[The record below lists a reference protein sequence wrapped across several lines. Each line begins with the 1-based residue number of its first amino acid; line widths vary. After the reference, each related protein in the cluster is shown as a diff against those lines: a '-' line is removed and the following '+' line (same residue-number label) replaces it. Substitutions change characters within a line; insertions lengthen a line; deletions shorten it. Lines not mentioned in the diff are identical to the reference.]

1 MTALTPDR
9 ARLIVDRFA
18 DAPVAI
24 LGDVMLDQFVVGRVH
39 RISPEAPV
47 PVLEHDHDEFRAGG
61 AANVAHN
68 VHALGGE
75 VTLVGVVGRDRSA
88 ERLADELTQHGLS
101 ADGLVVDA
109 ARPTTRKMRIVAQRN
124 QQVARVDYEADGEV
138 DPEIEAALGDRV
150 VRLASR
156 ARVVVVSDYLK
167 GTITPGLMARV
178 VATSRA
184 RGVPVLVDPK
194 IPHIAYYAGSSL
206 ITPNHVEAEIATHSR
221 IRSNQDAAAAAR
233 VFRERASCE
242 AVLITRGEHGMCLLG
257 EGDALHLPTVAREV
271 ADVTGAGDTVIGVV
285 ALALSAGATLA
296 EAAQIAN
303 HAAGVVVAKF
313 GPATLSRDELLATFD

>member
-9 ARLIVDRFA
+9 ARLIVDRFP

-68 VHALGGE
+68 VRALRGE

-88 ERLADELTQHGLS
+88 ERLADELARHGLGT
-101 ADGLVVDA
+101 DGLVVDA
-109 ARPTTRKMRIVAQRN
+109 SRPTTRKMRIVAQRN
-124 QQVARVDYEADGEV
+124 QQVARVDFEADGEV
-138 DPEIEAALGDRV
+138 ESPVEEALADRL
-150 VRLASR
+150 VRLAGR

-167 GTITPGLMARV
+167 GTITQGLMSRV
-178 VATSRA
+178 VAASRA
-184 RGVPVLVDPK
+184 NGVPVLVDPK

-206 ITPNHVEAEIATHSR
+206 ITPNHVEAETATHRR
-221 IRSNQDAAAAAR
+221 IRSNEDAAAAAR
-233 VFRERASCE
+233 VFRERASCQ

-257 EGDALHLPTVAREV
+257 DGDALHLPTVAREV

-285 ALALSAGATLA
+285 ALALAAGATLA